1 MVVNPNGAEQTIDDL
16 KPMLFNAEASWI
28 TGVHDPRLLLDL
40 GNVQALSASRDS
52 LPDFAYVEV
61 DRGTAAIFVPT
72 ETSLRVLAS
81 EGQIG
86 NRMALVGEPVD
97 ERLTKFVGIDNSGAI
112 SKLTALDAAQDLF
125 NLNEGRLA
133 ELRANGV
140 NSESLLFL
148 HSQTERYLEIANA
161 ELAEGNY
168 IRAEGAAQ
176 AAWAMA
182 GRVYPAVLATA
193 NDVVYGLVVMLIFAI
208 PFAAICERL
217 FYAGNTI
224 FKRIGGFFVFFVLIF
239 LFFFFFHP
247 AFALATTPIIIF
259 LAFAIIVMSTLVIV
273 IIFNRFEQEME
284 LIRMAGLGMHK
295 VISAWAHC

>member
-1 MVVNPNGAEQTIDDL
+1 M
-16 KPMLFNAEASWI
+16 
-28 TGVHDPRLLLDL
+28 
-40 GNVQALSASRDS
+40 S
-52 LPDFAYVEV
+52 L
-61 DRGTAAIFVPT
+61 AA
-72 ETSLRVLAS
+72 
-81 EGQIG
+81 
-86 NRMALVGEPVD
+86 
-97 ERLTKFVGIDNSGAI
+97 
-112 SKLTALDAAQDLF
+112 
-125 NLNEGRLA
+125 
-133 ELRANGV
+133 
-140 NSESLLFL
+140 
-148 HSQTERYLEIANA
+148 
-161 ELAEGNY
+161 GNY
-168 IRAEGAAQ
+168 VRAEGAAQ

-224 FKRIGGFFVFFVLIF
+224 FKRIGGFFAFFVLIF

-295 VISAWAHC
+295 VDVSRLGTLFATVTLGISNMRRRPLRTFLTAITVVLMSFILLTFASFNSSTSTRQISRYPPTFQGHDAAAKWLVAFD